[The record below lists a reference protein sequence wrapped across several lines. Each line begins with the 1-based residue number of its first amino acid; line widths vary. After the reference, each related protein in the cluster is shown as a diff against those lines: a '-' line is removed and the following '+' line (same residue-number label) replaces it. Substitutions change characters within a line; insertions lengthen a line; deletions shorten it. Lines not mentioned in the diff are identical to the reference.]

1 MTGDAL
7 LRATDVRREFTVRGG
22 PLGRQR
28 LKAVDGVSV
37 AVRKGETFGIVGE
50 SGCGK
55 STLARMLVGL
65 LAPTS
70 GVIEFDSVPLPR
82 GRDVNRP
89 NRELRRRLQI
99 VFQDPY
105 SSLNPWMTVAQT
117 LERPLRLHG
126 VLDGGARR
134 KRVTEL
140 LSAVGL
146 PRSAADKLP
155 HQFSGGQRQRI
166 AIARSLATN
175 PDLIVADEVT
185 SALDVSVQATILN
198 LLRDLQAQMGL
209 TYVLIS
215 HDMRV
220 VHYMCDRVAVMYLG
234 RVVEQAPTDELF
246 SSPEHPYTRLLLAS
260 APEIGLPPA
269 DWQPPARRVT
279 GTISALT
286 RPAGCVFHPR
296 CGMAVDSC
304 QVTTQQLQE
313 VGDSGRLVAC
323 DVVAAEHQRAGRAAR

>member
-1 MTGDAL
+1 MADGPFL
-7 LRATDVRREFTVRGG
+7 SVSNVRREFTVRSGSW
-22 PLGRQR
+22 RHQR
-28 LKAVDGVSV
+28 LTAVDNVSL

-55 STLARMLVGL
+55 STLARMLVAL

-70 GVIEFDSVPLPR
+70 GTIEFDGKQLPQ
-82 GRDVNRP
+82 GREVNRP
-89 NRELRRRLQI
+89 NRELRGRLQI

-105 SSLNPWMTVAQT
+105 SSLNPWMTIAQT
-117 LERPLRLHG
+117 LDRPLRLHG
-126 VLDGGARR
+126 LQDPDARR
-134 KRVTEL
+134 ARVKEL
-140 LSAVGL
+140 LAAVGL
-146 PRSAADKLP
+146 PLSAASKLP

-198 LLRDLQAQMGL
+198 LLRDLQAEMSL

-220 VHYMCDRVAVMYLG
+220 IHYMCDRVAVMYLG
-234 RVVEQAPTDELF
+234 QIVEQAGTDQLF

-260 APEIGLPPA
+260 APEIGLQPA
-269 DWQPPARRVT
+269 SWEVLEQQTT
-279 GTISALT
+279 GVISPLH
-286 RPAGCVFHPR
+286 RPTGCVFHPR
-296 CGMAVDSC
+296 CNIAVDACRS
-304 QVTTQQLQE
+304 TNQQLRE
-313 VGDSGRLVAC
+313 IGAGDRLVAC
-323 DVVAAEHQRAGRAAR
+323 DVVAGERLSGLV